1 MFCTTGVLL
10 RQLQS
15 KGALECVTHI
25 VVDEV
30 HERHLDTDV
39 LLGVL
44 KTCLASNPHLKVV
57 LMSATMDA
65 DRFAA
70 YWGSNTPR
78 MHIPG
83 FTYPVEDFT
92 LEDVLQL
99 TGYIPPKKG
108 KKKKNRRFNNNY
120 RGGGG
125 KKSPW
130 ADSEWSDEEE
140 GDDAE
145 EEDASMADSLA
156 TSSSGKTNPQAPSIP
171 IEDLVKRVDE
181 ANIDYDL
188 IANLVGSLLQRKAAS
203 DDGSILVFLPGAPE
217 IVKTEN
223 AIRRIVRNAPMLILP
238 LHGGLQPKDQQRVFS
253 KADRGVT
260 KVIISTNVAETS
272 ITIPDC
278 TIVIDTCREKQS
290 SYDPSNRMPLLLER
304 FASRDSLK
312 QRRGRAGRVR
322 SGTCYKL
329 ISRATHEKL
338 PEHGEPEIRRC
349 ALDQTLLSLL
359 FLGVESGSGNFLSQL
374 LDPPSQKS
382 IDAAIFSLS
391 SLGAVS
397 GAANGTNG
405 SLILTP
411 LGMHLAGIPAPPS
424 VGKILVM
431 GSLMGCRSAALAMAA
446 GMSVGRSPFLK
457 IDTFKFNRRKGDDEE
472 ESMEEYKQK
481 KILEARS
488 ELFKSVGNSDLAMLA
503 AAYLQW
509 DAIGAGGGQKKKFC
523 DSLGLYFIGMRDM
536 KQLVRQLDSAI
547 SSSGFFGGKEADT
560 NSKYWKIVRSSIVA
574 ALARSQIVRV
584 ERPGQKYAETAEGAV
599 EKAGEAKE
607 LKFFTRGDE
616 SESSSTLNRRYN
628 GIAEERVFMHP
639 SSANFSVGN
648 YSCPWLV
655 YHQLVRTS
663 KAFLRDATECSSYAL
678 LLFGGKLDVKASDEL
693 IVVDGYARLSA
704 NARIGALIGGLRRK
718 VDELL
723 SKKVAKPS
731 LDIAGSTEMKI
742 IVSLLK
748 TDGLGH

>member
-1 MFCTTGVLL
+1 
-10 RQLQS
+10 
-15 KGALECVTHI
+15 
-25 VVDEV
+25 
-30 HERHLDTDV
+30 
-39 LLGVL
+39 
-44 KTCLASNPHLKVV
+44 
-57 LMSATMDA
+57 
-65 DRFAA
+65 
-70 YWGSNTPR
+70 
-78 MHIPG
+78 
-83 FTYPVEDFT
+83 
-92 LEDVLQL
+92 
-99 TGYIPPKKG
+99 
-108 KKKKNRRFNNNY
+108 
-120 RGGGG
+120 
-125 KKSPW
+125 
-130 ADSEWSDEEE
+130 
-140 GDDAE
+140 
-145 EEDASMADSLA
+145 
-156 TSSSGKTNPQAPSIP
+156 
-171 IEDLVKRVDE
+171 
-181 ANIDYDL
+181 
-188 IANLVGSLLQRKAAS
+188 
-203 DDGSILVFLPGAPE
+203 
-217 IVKTEN
+217 
-223 AIRRIVRNAPMLILP
+223 
-238 LHGGLQPKDQQRVFS
+238 
-253 KADRGVT
+253 
-260 KVIISTNVAETS
+260 
-272 ITIPDC
+272 
-278 TIVIDTCREKQS
+278 
-290 SYDPSNRMPLLLER
+290 MPLLLER

-329 ISRATHEKL
+329 ISRLTYEKL

-397 GAANGTNG
+397 ATDGANG
-405 SLILTP
+405 SLVLTP

-424 VGKILVM
+424 VGKILVI
-431 GSLMGCRSAALAMAA
+431 GTLMGCRSAALAMAA

-457 IDTFKFNRRKGDDEE
+457 VDTFKFNKRKSDDNE

-481 KILEARS
+481 KVLEARA

-509 DAIGAGGGQKKKFC
+509 DAIGAGSGQKKKFC
-523 DSLGLYFIGMRDM
+523 ESLGLSFIGMRDM
-536 KQLVRQLDSAI
+536 KQLVRQLDTAI
-547 SSSGFFGGKEADT
+547 SSSGFFGGKEADS
-560 NSKYWKIVRSSIVA
+560 NSKYWTIVRSCIVA
-574 ALARSQIVRV
+574 ALAPSQIVRV

-616 SESSSTLNRRYN
+616 SESSSTSTLNRRYN

-718 VDELL
+718 VDDLL
-723 SKKVAKPS
+723 SNKVADPS

>member
-1 MFCTTGVLL
+1 MSL
-10 RQLQS
+10 RQGEPGGLKLRTLS
-15 KGALECVTHI
+15 FLAPL
-25 VVDEV
+25 
-30 HERHLDTDV
+30 TD
-39 LLGVL
+39 LLIPYA
-44 KTCLASNPHLKVV
+44 TCIFP
-57 LMSATMDA
+57 
-65 DRFAA
+65 
-70 YWGSNTPR
+70 
-78 MHIPG
+78 I
-83 FTYPVEDFT
+83 FT
-92 LEDVLQL
+92 LC
-99 TGYIPPKKG
+99 
-108 KKKKNRRFNNNY
+108 
-120 RGGGG
+120 
-125 KKSPW
+125 
-130 ADSEWSDEEE
+130 
-140 GDDAE
+140 
-145 EEDASMADSLA
+145 
-156 TSSSGKTNPQAPSIP
+156 
-171 IEDLVKRVDE
+171 
-181 ANIDYDL
+181 
-188 IANLVGSLLQRKAAS
+188 
-203 DDGSILVFLPGAPE
+203 
-217 IVKTEN
+217 
-223 AIRRIVRNAPMLILP
+223 
-238 LHGGLQPKDQQRVFS
+238 
-253 KADRGVT
+253 
-260 KVIISTNVAETS
+260 S

-290 SYDPSNRMPLLLER
+290 SYDPNNRMPLLLER
-304 FASRDSLK
+304 FASQDSLK

-322 SGTCYKL
+322 SGRCYKL

-359 FLGVESGSGNFLSQL
+359 FLGVESGSGNFLGDL

-382 IDAAIFSLS
+382 IDAAKESLS

-397 GAANGTNG
+397 GDGPDGT
-405 SLILTP
+405 LLLTP

-446 GMSVGRSPFLK
+446 GMSAGRSPFLK
-457 IDTFKFNRRKGDDEE
+457 IDTFKFNRRKRDDEE

-481 KILEARS
+481 KVLEARA

-523 DSLGLYFIGMRDM
+523 DSLGLSFIGMRDV
-536 KQLVRQLDSAI
+536 KQLVRQLDTAI
-547 SSSGFFGGKEADT
+547 SSSGFYSGNGADS
-560 NSKYWKIVRSSIVA
+560 NSKYWTIVRSCIVA
-574 ALARSQIVRV
+574 ALAPSQIVRV

-599 EKAGEAKE
+599 EKAGKAKE
-607 LKFFTRGDE
+607 LKFFARGDE
-616 SESSSTLNRRYN
+616 SETSSALNRRYN

-663 KAFLRDATECSSYAL
+663 KAFLRDATESSSYAL

-718 VDELL
+718 VDDLL
-723 SKKVAKPS
+723 SNKVADPS
-731 LDIAGSTEMKI
+731 LDIAVSTEMKI